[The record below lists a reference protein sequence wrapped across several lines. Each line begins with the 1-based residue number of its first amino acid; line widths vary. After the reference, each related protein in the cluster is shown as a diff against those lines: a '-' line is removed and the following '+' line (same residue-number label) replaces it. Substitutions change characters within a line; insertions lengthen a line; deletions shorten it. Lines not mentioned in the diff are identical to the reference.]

1 MTNFNV
7 GYPSIRQLQT
17 FIKEKQELE
26 IKLTTGD
33 IFTGKIMWQ
42 DQNCVCLIDNNNKKI
57 LLWYQSI
64 AYFKPKG

>member
-7 GYPSIRQLQT
+7 GLPSIRQLQT

-33 IFTGKIMWQ
+33 TFNGKILWQ
-42 DQNCVCLIDNNNKKI
+42 DENCICFLSGNNQKI

-64 AYFKPKG
+64 AYFKPK